1 MTSDN
6 GISAFAKKVQKKKN
20 FKAIQNVAARDNE
33 EEKPP
38 SMERSRA
45 QLATT
50 YAPGSLF
57 TWEGG
62 KGICES
68 VSLKNPYDIKDHN
81 QRKQIFLGIEESVS
95 RWLERG
101 RTLQGVSPAMCV
113 EAESFLDEKGQ
124 VLIDRQAKFE
134 LTRPDKIGY
143 LPSPL
148 LYQCRKCSKIIEYND
163 IGEQVRFGLPEK
175 CADGTSE
182 HLSNWNQVDVIFVH
196 WSGTW
201 APLSPLGYDWNP
213 EKGVFRFSACK
224 CGGTE
229 FDLNN
234 KASTFNQWK
243 FVCRSCKVEK
253 DLTQTDRFT
262 REQFGADMKPNG
274 THEYAEVNMLPVSYR
289 ASSAYYVQSNRFIK
303 FDDDKVINLFQPS
316 QKQILM
322 KEIANIYGF
331 EIDEPPIEKLKE
343 QVEKAGLSH
352 EFVTFEESIKG
363 YEELMKLNLKE
374 PAKKVLE
381 TANNIKRDWFNKG
394 IIEGAEPKSALL
406 KRNIDRSSLF
416 AKKFDPFRLSI
427 EHSILSKK
435 LTSDSLQGV
444 DALKPD
450 AQLFDNEG
458 NFDASKL
465 YEKKMRS
472 WYSSLGIEKMVVLR
486 KLPIC
491 EYSFGYTRVSSQPIY
506 ERTYGNNSVN
516 VPVRLR
522 AFPSFDSSRQRPVY
536 VMDQENEAIYVKL
549 NENVLREWLRLNEV
563 SDIPAKSVLPGL
575 SGTYLEQYD
584 DFGQFLEPFK
594 KKVAQRSYPR
604 NVVSMTYLL
613 LHSMAHH
620 FIHALAE
627 HSGLDLDGVSEY
639 IFPADF
645 AFIIYR
651 KGMTQDLGNI
661 SSMWRNN
668 LDAFFGQLL
677 NPRTLRCS
685 SGSLCDERGG
695 ACPGCLMIPEIS
707 CLTGNELLSR
717 AALAGG
723 IAPGWEGREPKPK
736 NLVGYFE
743 VARGTNADA
752 GA

>member
-1 MTSDN
+1 MSNDN
-6 GISAFAKKVQKKKN
+6 GISAFAKKEQKKKN
-20 FKAIQNVAARDNE
+20 FKNVQTFVKKE
-33 EEKPP
+33 EQEEKLP

-68 VSLKNPYDIKDHN
+68 VSLKNPYDVKDDN

-101 RTLQGVSPAMCV
+101 RTLQGVSPALCV
-113 EAESFLDEKGQ
+113 EAESFLDDKGQ

-134 LTRPDKIGY
+134 LTKADKIGY

-148 LYQCRKCSKIIEYND
+148 LYQCRRCSKIVEYND
-163 IGEQVRFGLPEK
+163 VSEQVRIGLPEK
-175 CADGTSE
+175 CIDGGKE
-182 HLSNWNQVDVIFVH
+182 HISNWNQVDVIFVH

-201 APLSPLGYDWNP
+201 SPLSPLGYDWNQD
-213 EKGVFRFSACK
+213 KGVFRFSSCK

-229 FDLNN
+229 FELHN

-253 DLTQTDRFT
+253 DLTQADRFT
-262 REQFGADMKPNG
+262 RDQFGADMKPNG

-303 FDDDKVINLFQPS
+303 FDDEKVINLFQPS
-316 QKQILM
+316 QKQLLM
-322 KEIANIYGF
+322 KEIASIYGF
-331 EIDEPPIEKLKE
+331 EINEPPLEKLKQ
-343 QVEKAGLSH
+343 QVFKAGL
-352 EFVTFEESIKG
+352 EQQFTT
-363 YEELMKLNLKE
+363 YEQNILAYEQLMNANLQE
-374 PAKKVLE
+374 PAKKILE
-381 TANNIKRDWFNKG
+381 VANEIKKDWFNKG

-406 KRNIDRSSLF
+406 SRNIERSSNF
-416 AKKFDPFRLSI
+416 AKKFDPFRLAI
-427 EHSILSKK
+427 EHNILSKK

-458 NFDASKL
+458 NFDASRV
-465 YEKKMRS
+465 YERKMNS
-472 WYSSLGIEKMVVLR
+472 WYSSLGVEKMVILR

-506 ERTYGNNSVN
+506 ERSVGNRGIN

-522 AFPSFDSSRQRPVY
+522 AFPSFDKSRQRPVY

-549 NENVLREWLRLNEV
+549 NEGVLREWLLANDV
-563 SDIPAKSVLPGL
+563 KDIPQKGSSPGL
-575 SGTYLEQYD
+575 SGSYLEQYD

-594 KKVAQRSYPR
+594 KKEAQRSYPR
-604 NVVSMTYLL
+604 NIVSMSYLL
-613 LHSMAHH
+613 LHSMSHH
-620 FIHALAE
+620 FIHSLAE

-639 IFPADF
+639 IFPADH
-645 AFIIYR
+645 AFVIYR

-668 LDAFFGQLL
+668 LDGFFGQLL
-677 NPRTLRCS
+677 NPRNLRCS

-695 ACPGCLMIPEIS
+695 ACPGCIMIPEIS
-707 CLTGNELLSR
+707 CLTSNELLSR
-717 AALAGG
+717 AALVGG
-723 IAPGWEGREPKPK
+723 IASGWEGREPTKPK

-743 VARGTNADA
+743 IARRLANHE
-752 GA
+752 